1 MRPGHKLTQEF
12 VKQIREMIAKEL
24 SKRHVPKYIFDLRGE
39 IPTTINGK
47 KVELP
52 VKEIVC
58 GKKVIPSGTLANPE
72 SLNFFYKFVDVEK
85 IVKDMEREIEE
96 GGVKAKL

>member
-1 MRPGHKLTQEF
+1 MRPNQKFTREL
-12 VKQIREMIAKEL
+12 VKQIREKIAKEL
-24 SKRHVPKYIFDLRGE
+24 SKRHVPKYIFDLQGE

-58 GKKVIPSGTLANPE
+58 GKKVVPSGTLANPE
-72 SLNFFYKFVDVEK
+72 SLSFFYKFVDVEK
-85 IVKDMEREIEE
+85 IAKDMEEEIGE
-96 GGVKAKL
+96 GDIKAKL